1 MLAQI
6 FREKYAGGVK
16 KALAGDKKS
25 TLKNKEKEKRSLQIS
40 QG

>member
-6 FREKYAGGVK
+6 FREKYAVGGK
-16 KALAGDKKS
+16 MALEGYKKS